1 MLKINDVLYFHFR
14 FTVAVFVF
22 GFDFRSCIDRVLL
35 YNYVQATLSY
45 MPRSYPPF
53 SLFRHKLEVPISVQ
67 WFICKLSATRI
78 YMPPPQLLVYK
89 RAKIRRFL
97 LR

>member
-1 MLKINDVLYFHFR
+1 MMQKMRWYYAARGQIIR
-14 FTVAVFVF
+14 KQ
-22 GFDFRSCIDRVLL
+22 I
-35 YNYVQATLSY
+35 QATLSY

-53 SLFRHKLEVPISVQ
+53 SLFRHKLEVLISVQ